1 MFAALAPHVGGRH
14 QANVPPR
21 DELLWP
27 FAAYTVCTGTAA
39 IGALVISGPIK
50 YWFGW

>member
-1 MFAALAPHVGGRH
+1 MFAALAIPMSAAIIRLTF
-14 QANVPPR
+14 PR